1 MDKDIN
7 KMNNKF
13 KCNNCGNQFISD
25 TILEKCLLCN
35 SLVTKIDSD
44 NNYNT
49 FYLKPFIKTKEDVI
63 KDYKKCVF
71 FNPLIPLKFKSK
83 KVSSLVNKIYLISSV
98 NNYTVSGSTKFSY
111 VNNKKKWEIVNT
123 VNFTYKNILNCNN
136 NELEKLID
144 KINDNNYDNLVMFSN
159 NYLNDCILLEGNLKE
174 EDFYNK
180 ISKSIVKTSLKM
192 INDNI
197 SYDNKK
203 LVENNLDVTCG
214 EYKNI
219 LIPIYLI
226 SVNYKGNNYFYLMN
240 GFSGKSIINLTYG
253 KSELFIFSFIL
264 FSIIFLL
271 GFCIAYL
278 F

>member
-83 KVSSLVNKIYLISSV
+83 KVSSSVNKIYLISSV

-111 VNNKKKWEIVNT
+111 VNNKK
-123 VNFTYKNILNCNN
+123 
-136 NELEKLID
+136 
-144 KINDNNYDNLVMFSN
+144 
-159 NYLNDCILLEGNLKE
+159 
-174 EDFYNK
+174 
-180 ISKSIVKTSLKM
+180 
-192 INDNI
+192 
-197 SYDNKK
+197 
-203 LVENNLDVTCG
+203 
-214 EYKNI
+214 
-219 LIPIYLI
+219 
-226 SVNYKGNNYFYLMN
+226 
-240 GFSGKSIINLTYG
+240 
-253 KSELFIFSFIL
+253 
-264 FSIIFLL
+264 
-271 GFCIAYL
+271 
-278 F
+278 

>member
-1 MDKDIN
+1 
-7 KMNNKF
+7 
-13 KCNNCGNQFISD
+13 
-25 TILEKCLLCN
+25 
-35 SLVTKIDSD
+35 
-44 NNYNT
+44 
-49 FYLKPFIKTKEDVI
+49 
-63 KDYKKCVF
+63 
-71 FNPLIPLKFKSK
+71 
-83 KVSSLVNKIYLISSV
+83 
-98 NNYTVSGSTKFSY
+98 
-111 VNNKKKWEIVNT
+111 
-123 VNFTYKNILNCNN
+123 
-136 NELEKLID
+136 
-144 KINDNNYDNLVMFSN
+144 MFSN

-264 FSIIFLL
+264 FSIIFLI